1 MNKSK
6 GLAQVIE
13 YEQILKSAGCRT
25 VYEGDWSQ
33 GFQRL
38 MFDPNSGSVFSVELV
53 PVMEKVEIR
62 SANSQKNEFVTSSIL
77 EGITSGV
84 PLFSQYKKD
93 NYWDLP
99 LISLEEEYH
108 LPGCSP
114 MHARVLALPG
124 APVDAD
130 EVYFQ
135 IGLIP
140 GVDDKLIAY
149 VEQEYCN
156 DVKKYNDAANQIL
169 HEKMGALPEM
179 IQAHYHYQPNKY
191 LDVYSIPK
199 QIRR

>member
-6 GLAQVIE
+6 GLVQVIE
-13 YEQILKSAGCRT
+13 YEQILNSAGCRT

-53 PVMEKVEIR
+53 PLIGKVEIR
-62 SANSQKNEFVTSSIL
+62 SANSQKDEFITDSIL
-77 EGITSGV
+77 EGIASGI

-99 LISLEEEYH
+99 LISLEEEYQ
-108 LPGCSP
+108 LPRCSP
-114 MHARVLALPG
+114 MHARVLELPG

-135 IGLIP
+135 VGLIP
-140 GVDDKLIAY
+140 GVDNKLIAY
-149 VEQEYCN
+149 VEQEY
-156 DVKKYNDAANQIL
+156 YNDKKQYNDTANQIL

-179 IQAHYHYQPNKY
+179 IQTHYHYQPNKY